1 MWGLTF
7 TIMVRLDESGK
18 GVGHL
23 MVVCYPQSVLGKP
36 PGVRILPTHGGG
48 TQEMVKAGLKKL
60 KKGRG
65 GV

>member
-1 MWGLTF
+1 
-7 TIMVRLDESGK
+7 
-18 GVGHL
+18 

-36 PGVRILPTHGGG
+36 PGVRILPTHSGG
-48 TQEMVKAGLKKL
+48 TQEMVKAELKKF